1 MSWPFVKLVAAG
13 NDFVLLDVDA
23 YGMPDDVP
31 GLAVWACRAHSG
43 IGADGMVL
51 LRRVGTDRLQVTVVN
66 PDGSVARMCGNG
78 IRCAVWYAFR
88 TGMSGPVT
96 VELGGHEL
104 RAWPRG
110 DLVEVTSPMPDRV
123 VGPIRLAGL
132 DFHVVD
138 TGTEYAV
145 AVVPD
150 IAGVDLHSLGPFVR
164 HHERFAPRGSSVSV
178 LQVVVDGL
186 AVRTYE
192 RANEEETLSCGS
204 GAVAC
209 VAVARSLGLVPE
221 GIVAAHTVAG
231 VPLLVR
237 IAGAAAPFDALTL
250 TGPATSVFEGTLN
263 WPTSGQVQER
273 SGQRGGHSGEHDG
286 EQDRRTQH
294 QGQRADTEAHRT

>member
-23 YGMPDDVP
+23 HGTPDALP

-43 IGADGMVL
+43 IGADGLVL
-51 LRRVGTDRLQVTVVN
+51 LRRVGPDRLRVAVVN

-78 IRCAVWYAFR
+78 IRCAAWYAFR
-88 TGMSGPVT
+88 TGASGPVT

-104 RAWPRG
+104 RAWPCD
-110 DLVEVTSPMPDRV
+110 DLVEVESPVPNRV
-123 VGPIRLAGL
+123 TGPIRLAGL

-145 AVVPD
+145 AAVPE
-150 IAGVDLHSLGPFVR
+150 IAQVDMHSLGPFVR
-164 HHERFAPRGSSVSV
+164 YHERFAPHGTSVSV
-178 LQVVVDGL
+178 LQVVPDGL

-192 RANEEETLSCGS
+192 RGNEEETLSCGS

-221 GIVAAHTVAG
+221 GTVTAHTAAG
-231 VPLLVR
+231 VALLVR
-237 IAGAAAPFDALTL
+237 IAGAAAPFDTLTL
-250 TGPATSVFEGTLN
+250 AGPVTCVFEGTLD
-263 WPTSGQVQER
+263 WPVSRQVQER
-273 SGQRGGHSGEHDG
+273 SGQRGGHGGEHDG
-286 EQDRRTQH
+286 EQNRRTQH
-294 QGQRADTEAHRT
+294 QG